1 MAKRKA
7 SELLERHPKKI
18 NTSTDF
24 VHYQPA
30 LHPKIQKVSATR
42 VGKRPIYRF
51 FIDYE
56 GKQFPLRCMLDNG
69 STSFVISPEAAKA
82 FSIPVVKRTRPVQT
96 GDVSGNNMKTENM
109 FTIPLGLSFGN
120 HRSYDEEDH
129 AFEVMKTAAD
139 YDALIPAWYLQKHKA
154 RGTTTSHLHFPHCP
168 IECYN
173 HGKIHPEY
181 SITYDKRIALNEKAI
196 HIGAIVQSNPTI
208 ANKLPE
214 CYQKFLLLFD
224 PEEAEKLPDN
234 KGCDHRIELKG
245 PDDKLRMGPIYQLS
259 IEEEKILIKY
269 LDTIIKEGKIRPS
282 SSTVGSP
289 ILFVPKPN
297 GKGLRLCIDYRHL
310 NDYTKKDRT
319 PLPIMEELSA
329 RVKGASHITK
339 VDLKS
344 GFYLIRMALGHEK
357 YTAFHTKF
365 GLYEYLVMPFG
376 LCNAP
381 ATFQREINRILRP
394 LLGLELVIKTDIH
407 IDDDE
412 GMTVVAYIDDILIAT
427 KGSLEK
433 HHRQV
438 SKVFQLLMDNKL
450 CIEIDKC
457 VFDATQTPFL
467 GFIVS
472 GKGLQMDPEKA
483 QAIVDWPRPTTRK
496 DVQQLLGLWNFYR
509 RFIHNFSGIISPIT
523 DLLRQDVEFRWGE
536 SQEAA
541 FLKVT
546 ILFTSGKTPILRHYD
561 PNRPALLETDASDFA
576 IAGIL
581 SQKFEDGKIHPVRFT
596 SRKLTPAELNYDV
609 YDKEM
614 LAVVFSLKK
623 NRHYLQGA
631 EHKTTI
637 YSDHQNLT
645 YFQSTPLLNRRQARW
660 SEELKQYNFVLF
672 YRKGSSNSKA
682 DILSRCP
689 AFTSREGG
697 TTSATNRPMIK
708 KEQWLEVGAMELD
721 SEEYEAIQL
730 SAMEIESLLPE
741 AKERIKEKAR
751 LDDKYKE
758 LCKQVVKEENIDR
771 NFTITDDL
779 LCWKNRIYVP
789 EGLRQRIIQSEHDSK
804 VAGHFGRD
812 RTMEL
817 ISRNFYW
824 TNMERDVRKYCS
836 ECDICQRTKAP
847 RHAKHGL
854 LHPLELA
861 CKPWTHIST
870 DFITDLP
877 ESEGATIIL
886 VVVDRF
892 TKMAHFV
899 PIKKKDSP
907 TVARA
912 YLENVWKYHGFPE
925 DVVSDRDTTFTGSF
939 FTDLYDYL
947 GIKRS
952 MSTAYH
958 PQTDGQTER
967 INQVI
972 EAYLRSYCNYEQ
984 NDWASMLAMA
994 EYAYNTSKHSTT
1006 KISPFYANYGFEA
1019 RTSWPTEI
1027 QFRNPTSEMYGHYM
1041 TGVHKQLKDRL
1052 EHAVE
1057 VMKKYYN
1064 KKRKEVAP
1072 FKKGELVLLNG
1083 RNIRCKHRCKK
1094 LEDKML
1100 GPFEILSVGS
1110 NNRYCKLKLPE
1121 HWKLHPVFNIDL
1133 LERYM
1138 GTDPKK
1144 QVVEIEADGED
1155 WEMENIVSSGPTDH
1169 NPRQHV
1175 FLVKWKGYEQ
1185 EENTWETY
1193 DNVVE
1198 HNKKLLEEYY
1208 ARNLGIARDERFNKT
1223 RKTVKK
1229 KKKKRT

>member
-1 MAKRKA
+1 
-7 SELLERHPKKI
+7 
-18 NTSTDF
+18 
-24 VHYQPA
+24 
-30 LHPKIQKVSATR
+30 
-42 VGKRPIYRF
+42 
-51 FIDYE
+51 
-56 GKQFPLRCMLDNG
+56 
-69 STSFVISPEAAKA
+69 
-82 FSIPVVKRTRPVQT
+82 
-96 GDVSGNNMKTENM
+96 
-109 FTIPLGLSFGN
+109 
-120 HRSYDEEDH
+120 
-129 AFEVMKTAAD
+129 
-139 YDALIPAWYLQKHKA
+139 
-154 RGTTTSHLHFPHCP
+154 
-168 IECYN
+168 
-173 HGKIHPEY
+173 
-181 SITYDKRIALNEKAI
+181 
-196 HIGAIVQSNPTI
+196 
-208 ANKLPE
+208 
-214 CYQKFLLLFD
+214 
-224 PEEAEKLPDN
+224 
-234 KGCDHRIELKG
+234 
-245 PDDKLRMGPIYQLS
+245 
-259 IEEEKILIKY
+259 
-269 LDTIIKEGKIRPS
+269 
-282 SSTVGSP
+282 
-289 ILFVPKPN
+289 
-297 GKGLRLCIDYRHL
+297 
-310 NDYTKKDRT
+310 
-319 PLPIMEELSA
+319 
-329 RVKGASHITK
+329 
-339 VDLKS
+339 
-344 GFYLIRMALGHEK
+344 
-357 YTAFHTKF
+357 
-365 GLYEYLVMPFG
+365 
-376 LCNAP
+376 
-381 ATFQREINRILRP
+381 
-394 LLGLELVIKTDIH
+394 
-407 IDDDE
+407 
-412 GMTVVAYIDDILIAT
+412 
-427 KGSLEK
+427 
-433 HHRQV
+433 
-438 SKVFQLLMDNKL
+438 MDNSL
-450 CIEIDKC
+450 CIEIDKWI
-457 VFDATQTPFL
+457 FDAVRTPFL

-472 GKGLQMDPEKA
+472 GEGLQMDPEKA
-483 QAIVDWPRPTTRK
+483 QPIVDWPRPTSRK
-496 DVQQLLGLWNFYR
+496 EVQQLLGLWNFYR
-509 RFIHNFSGIISPIT
+509 RFIQNFSGIVSPIT
-523 DLLRQDVEFRWGE
+523 DLLRQDVEFKWGE

-541 FLKVT
+541 FLKIT

-561 PNRPALLETDASDFA
+561 PHRPALLEIDPSDFA

-614 LAVVFSLKK
+614 LAVVFSLNK

-645 YFQSTPLLNRRQARW
+645 YFQSTPLMNRRQARW
-660 SEELKQYNFVLF
+660 SEELKQYNFVLL
-672 YRKGSSNSKA
+672 YRKGSSNTKA

-697 TTSATNRPMIK
+697 TTSATNRPMLD

-721 SEEYEAIQL
+721 SEEYEVIQI
-730 SAMEIESLLPE
+730 SAMEIELLLPE

-758 LCKQVVKEENIDR
+758 LCNQVIKNGNIDK
-771 NFTITDDL
+771 NFTVTDDL

-817 ISRNFYW
+817 ISRNLYW
-824 TNMERDVRKYCS
+824 TNMERDVRKYCG

-870 DFITDLP
+870 DFFTDLP
-877 ESEGATIIL
+877 GSEGATMIF

-912 YLENVWKYHGFPE
+912 YLENIWRYHGFPE

-952 MSTAYH
+952 MSTAYN

-972 EAYLRSYCNYEQ
+972 ESYLRSYCNYEQ

-994 EYAYNTSKHSTT
+994 EYAYNNSKHSTT

-1027 QFRNPTSEMYGHYM
+1027 QFRNPASEMYGHYM

-1052 EHAVE
+1052 EVAVE
-1057 VMKKYYN
+1057 AMKKHYN

-1083 RNIRCKHRCKK
+1083 RNIRAKHRCKK

-1133 LERYM
+1133 LEQYK

-1144 QVVEIEADGED
+1144 QVIEIEADGED
-1155 WEMENIVSSGPTDH
+1155 WEMENIVASGPTDH

-1175 FLVKWKGYEQ
+1175 FLVKWKGYAQ

-1198 HNKKLLEEYY
+1198 HDKKLLEDYY
-1208 ARNLGIARDERFNKT
+1208 ARNEGIAKDERFGKT
-1223 RKTVKK
+1223 RRMKK
-1229 KKKKRT
+1229 KKIIRKRT